1 MSLSGFGT
9 IVAPRIAHG
18 NSYGQAIEGNDAAN
32 TLTLTG
38 MAGDDSLFGYPGND
52 ILIGG
57 LGRDSMRGHSGADRV
72 DFNSVKESV
81 VGAKRDVVNDFQ
93 KKIDKIDL
101 STIDADTDGT
111 AGHQALKWIGSK
123 AFSGVDGQLRFAGA
137 SSRVTPT
144 ATGRLALR
152 SRSKEPWQ
160 PRISSCDEGLD
171 LRYKS

>member
-123 AFSGVDGQLRFAGA
+123 AFSGVDGQLRFAGGIPQSDTNGDRKA
-137 SSRVTPT
+137 DIEIQIKGALAT
-144 ATGRLALR
+144 ADIIL
-152 SRSKEPWQ
+152 
-160 PRISSCDEGLD
+160 
-171 LRYKS
+171 